1 MKKLILLL
9 LTLCSTT
16 LFSQNSWINIQL
28 MTDDYPNETSWQI
41 TPSNGSPIII
51 GQDPAQGINQLYDT
65 TIAVQGLFIASVFD
79 SYGDGLGG
87 SQWGGT
93 DGWFL
98 IQNSCQDTIMYVAGD
113 FGFSYIDTLQI
124 APCAPPVAGCM
135 NPIATNYDSTA
146 TIDDGSCIFVSGC
159 MDTLATNYDPL
170 AIFSDSSCVYPP
182 CGGLDTLWGEWY
194 CNISNVTLQYHWVTG
209 PNPNCDVIS
218 YTRVINPNDM
228 WGYGNI
234 LPYPSNWGQTGVIS
248 SNKDPNTTYY
258 FQAMLADSSYTD
270 TIVITTGECNVGC
283 TDATALNYNPWAQI
297 DDGSCQLP
305 PANCV
310 TGESNIVVTVIPD
323 TYPGETSWEITDTNG
338 TVLATSPPYQ
348 ITGVPVITETCVP
361 NGTAIV
367 FNLMDGFGDGMA
379 GTEYGGVDG
388 TVLVQTLCGD
398 TILAILP
405 GNANFGND
413 TTTQYTVVPC
423 TPNVVL
429 GCTTPGFTEYNPQAN
444 TDDGT
449 CSTPVLLGCTD
460 ITSPDYDSLANTM
473 SIMPQCQYTLVITDA
488 AQDGWFGSWLGILQD
503 TTVLGPFQMGPN
515 DGYSQTFTISLSA
528 MSPVEMMFFAPG
540 NASTTA
546 NQCGFYLIGPEG
558 DTTLSGGTNS
568 WTDPILQFP
577 YRYNAV
583 PYCGNFCTE
592 GVVGCMD
599 STALNY
605 NSLANMPDVC
615 TPIVLGCTNSLAF
628 NYNPSANV
636 DDSTCVSII
645 IGCMDITAFNF
656 NPSANTNDQLSC
668 IPVILGCMD
677 DTMFNYNAAAN
688 TDDGS
693 CISIVYGCTDI
704 LAFNYDATANT
715 NNGSCIPVILGC
727 TDATA
732 FNYNPNANTD
742 DTSCVPVVIGCT
754 DATALNFNS
763 LANTNS
769 GCIYPILGCTDP
781 TAFNFNVN
789 ANTDDSTC
797 VSVIIGCTDATALNY
812 DSLANTNNGCV
823 YPILGCTDPT
833 AFNYDPTANTNDS
846 TCVPFIYGCTDNMMF
861 NYNPTANTD
870 NGSCISFIY
879 GCTDSTQFNYDPL
892 ANTDNGTCISFIYGC
907 TDSTAFNYNQL
918 ANTDNNTCIP
928 ILYGCTDITALNYNP
943 LANTN
948 DNSCTP
954 FIYGCTDSLSLNY
967 NNLANTDDGTC
978 ISFIYG
984 CTDSTMFNY
993 NPLANTND
1001 GTCIPVIL
1009 GCTDVTMFNYDPT
1022 ANTDNGTCI
1031 AFIYGCTDVTM
1042 FNYDPLANTDNGS
1055 CESFIYGC
1063 TDSTMFNYDPTA
1075 NTNNGSCVTFIYGC
1089 TDNTALNFNPLA
1101 NTLDNSCCY
1110 IGGCTDSLAVN
1121 YNPNACHDDGS
1132 CITPIVGCTDVAAYN
1147 YNPSANVSDSTAC
1160 NYDAG
1165 CYGGPGIPYWLNDGC
1180 YAWVIS
1186 VDDYCCTT
1194 DWDASCV
1201 SMYNYCQQGWP
1212 TAIEDISAL
1221 GIIVYPNPT
1230 KDIITIETRL
1240 EIEVEL
1246 YDMMGNK
1253 VISESNVK
1261 RLDLSKLSNG
1271 MYNMSILY
1279 NNVRYSKKVIKQ

>member
-1 MKKLILLL
+1 
-9 LTLCSTT
+9 
-16 LFSQNSWINIQL
+16 
-28 MTDDYPNETSWQI
+28 MTDNYPNETSWQI

-65 TIAVQGLFIASVFD
+65 TISVQGLFIASVFD
-79 SYGDGLGG
+79 SYGDGLGAA
-87 SQWGGT
+87 QWGGT

-98 IQNSCQDTIMYVAGD
+98 IQNGCQDTIMYVAGD

-159 MDTLATNYDPL
+159 MDPIATNYDPL

-182 CGGLDTLWGEWY
+182 CGVLDTLWGEWY
-194 CNISNVTLQYHWVTG
+194 CNIANVTLHYHWLTG
-209 PNPNCDVIS
+209 PNPSCDVIA
-218 YTRVINPNDM
+218 YTRVENPNDM

-248 SNKDPNTTYY
+248 SNKQPNTTYY

-270 TIVITTGECNVGC
+270 TIIITTGECNVGC
-283 TDATALNYNPWAQI
+283 TDPTALNYNPWANI
-297 DDGSCQLP
+297 DDGTCQMP
-305 PANCV
+305 PANCAS
-310 TGESNIVVTVIPD
+310 GQSNIVVTVIPD

-413 TTTQYTVVPC
+413 TTTQYTVTPC

-444 TDDGT
+444 TDDGS
-449 CSTPVLLGCTD
+449 CSTPVVLGCTD

-473 SIMPQCQYTLVITDA
+473 STIPNCDYTLIITDG

-503 TTVLGPFQMGPN
+503 TTVLGPYTMGPS
-515 DGYSQTFTISLSA
+515 DGASNSYTINLSSS
-528 MSPVEMMFFAPG
+528 SPVEIMFFTQG
-540 NASTTA
+540 NSATTA

-568 WTDPILQFP
+568 WTDPMLQFP
-577 YRYNAV
+577 YRYNGV
-583 PYCGNFCTE
+583 PYCGNYCTT
-592 GVVGCMD
+592 GVLGCMD

-605 NSLANMPDVC
+605 NPLANMSDVC
-615 TPIVLGCTNSLAF
+615 IPIVLGCTNSLAF

-636 DDSTCVSII
+636 DDSTCVAIV
-645 IGCMDITAFNF
+645 IGCMDTTAFNF
-656 NPSANTNDQLSC
+656 NSSANTNDQSSC
-668 IPVILGCMD
+668 IPVINGCMD

-693 CISIVYGCTDI
+693 CIPVIFGCTDSN
-704 LAFNYDATANT
+704 AVNYDYLANT
-715 NNGSCIPVILGC
+715 NNGSCIG
-727 TDATA
+727 
-732 FNYNPNANTD
+732 
-742 DTSCVPVVIGCT
+742 VV
-754 DATALNFNS
+754 
-763 LANTNS
+763 
-769 GCIYPILGCTDP
+769 LGCTDP
-781 TAFNFNVN
+781 N
-789 ANTDDSTC
+789 
-797 VSVIIGCTDATALNY
+797 
-812 DSLANTNNGCV
+812 
-823 YPILGCTDPT
+823 

-846 TCVPFIYGCTDNMMF
+846 SCVPFIYGCTDAMMW
-861 NYNPTANTD
+861 NYNSLANTD
-870 NGSCISFIY
+870 NGSCLPYIY
-879 GCTDSTQFNYDPL
+879 GCIDSTQYNYDPL
-892 ANTDNGTCISFIYGC
+892 ANTDNGTCVAFIYGC
-907 TDSTAFNYNQL
+907 TDSTAFNYNNL
-918 ANTDNNTCIP
+918 ANTNDGSCIP
-928 ILYGCTDITALNYNP
+928 VLLGCTDSTALNYNP

-948 DNSCTP
+948 DGSCTATLL
-954 FIYGCTDSLSLNY
+954 GCTDSTALNY
-967 NNLANTDDGTC
+967 NPLANTDDGTC
-978 ISFIYG
+978 TYPIYG

-1001 GTCIPVIL
+1001 GSCIPVVY
-1009 GCTDVTMFNYDPT
+1009 GCTDPTMFNYDLTANTDDGSCIPFIYGCTDPTMFNYDVTANTDNGSCEPFIYGCIDSTMFNYDPT

-1031 AFIYGCTDVTM
+1031 SY
-1042 FNYDPLANTDNGS
+1042 
-1055 CESFIYGC
+1055 
-1063 TDSTMFNYDPTA
+1063 
-1075 NTNNGSCVTFIYGC
+1075 IYGC
-1089 TDNTALNFNPLA
+1089 TDNTSFNYNPLA

-1110 IGGCTDSLAVN
+1110 ISGCTDSTSLN
-1121 YNPNACHDDGS
+1121 YNSNACYDDGS

-1147 YNPSANVSDSTAC
+1147 YNPAANVSDTLSC
-1160 NYDAG
+1160 LYDAG

-1180 YAWVIS
+1180 YAWVID

-1194 DWDASCV
+1194 DWDASCQ
-1201 SMYNYCQQGWP
+1201 SMYDYCKLGWP
-1212 TAIEDISAL
+1212 TSIEDMSAL
-1221 GIIVYPNPT
+1221 GIVVYPNPT

-1246 YDMMGNK
+1246 YDIMGKK

-1261 RLDLSKLSNG
+1261 RLDLSHLPNG
-1271 MYNMSILY
+1271 LYNMVILY
-1279 NNVRYSKKVIKQ
+1279 NDIRFSKKVIKQ